1 MMSES
6 AGSLARVENQS
17 SWTALTAAAARAAH
31 LVVDRPPFIFADT
44 LAESLLGDQA
54 EEFLAYHR
62 NHGGHPVLAGAR
74 TQTVIRARLTE
85 QLLASHIDEGV
96 DQYLILGAG
105 LDSFAYRS
113 PLAGRVSVFEVDH
126 PATQE
131 LKRERLA
138 AAGLGPSGSVAF
150 VPVDFERTSLL
161 DALRTN
167 GFDLTRPAVVSW
179 LGVSMYLTRE
189 SVGTTLDELAALA
202 AGTRLVMDY
211 MLPAELRDEAGTTY
225 VDLVAATTAERGEPW
240 LSFFAP
246 QDIAAVLAERGYRT
260 VANLG
265 QREALDADLWQ
276 RSDAL
281 RPARLSMVVQA
292 ALPDLAGDP
301 G

>member
-1 MMSES
+1 M
-6 AGSLARVENQS
+6 ENQS

-31 LVVDRPPFIFADT
+31 LIVDRPPFIFADT

-74 TQTVIRARLTE
+74 TQTVVRARLTE
-85 QLLASHIDEGV
+85 RLLARCVEEGI

-113 PLAGRVSVFEVDH
+113 PLAGKVSVFEVDH

-131 LKRERLA
+131 IKRQRLA
-138 AAGLGPSGSVAF
+138 AAGIAPSGRVAY
-150 VPVDFERTSLL
+150 VPLDLERISLL
-161 DALRTN
+161 DALHSN

-189 SVGTTLDELAALA
+189 AVGATLDQLAALA
-202 AGTRLVMDY
+202 AGTRLVVDY
-211 MLPAELRDEAGTTY
+211 MLPPELRDEAGATY

-246 QDIAAVLAERGYRT
+246 DDIAAVLAERGYRT
-260 VANLG
+260 VANVD
-265 QREALDADLWQ
+265 QREALDAHLW
-276 RSDAL
+276 RRADAL
-281 RPARLSMVVQA
+281 RPARLSMVLHA
-292 ALPDLAGDP
+292 ALGR
-301 G
+301 

>member
-1 MMSES
+1 MSES
-6 AGSLARVENQS
+6 AGSLARVKNQS
-17 SWTALTAAAARAAH
+17 SFTALTAAAARAAH

-85 QLLASHIDEGV
+85 RLLAGSVHEGI
-96 DQYLILGAG
+96 DQYVILGAG

-138 AAGLGPSGSVAF
+138 AAGLGPYGELTY
-150 VPVDFERTSLL
+150 VPLDLERTSLL

-189 SVGTTLDELAALA
+189 AAGATLDQLAALA

-225 VDLVAATTAERGEPW
+225 VDLVAATIAERGEPW

-246 QDIAAVLAERGYRT
+246 DDIAVLLAERGYRT

-276 RSDAL
+276 RADAL
-281 RPARLSMVVQA
+281 RPARLSMVVHA
-292 ALPDLAGDP
+292 VRPGRAGDSR
-301 G
+301 